1 MNRAALLNQ
10 LARCNERIDQT
21 DRNVFAQA
29 KRVAAATAAGA
40 DVSISRDLE
49 AFSRDTSRAT
59 EAAGCAYRP
68 NCKLGSALARTHS
81 PGLNVKVD

>member
-40 DVSISRDLE
+40 DVSISRDLLKRFQE
-49 AFSRDTSRAT
+49 IRHGLLKRQDALIVQIA
-59 EAAGCAYRP
+59 
-68 NCKLGSALARTHS
+68 NSAQH
-81 PGLNVKVD
+81 

>member
-40 DVSISRDLE
+40 DVSISRDLLKRFGE
-49 AFSRDTSRAT
+49 LTRPVAPTGTNFTLHIPLRSGARA
-59 EAAGCAYRP
+59 
-68 NCKLGSALARTHS
+68 
-81 PGLNVKVD
+81 